1 MKEVILSKR
10 SQTFIEDLRVYL
22 FSSGKKEEEIE
33 EIVTEL
39 EDHLIEA
46 EKRGKST
53 EDIIG
58 KSPKTYMQQL
68 SNEMKI
74 DYKTWMK
81 YFVIIIAGVFSISII
96 GDILNGPISYS
107 LLEIGGSLVISL
119 LFIMLTFW
127 VFKLVSSRSLTYGIQ
142 GLLFFLLAIVPLGLF
157 IGLEFATR
165 SITTPVVEF
174 GLIGTWIAG
183 GLTVVFLISISIWA
197 KTLVLP
203 VIAAFLVLPE
213 YLLGFT
219 SMNEETMLIWSTI
232 ITYAGIGAY
241 VLFTAKKSK

>member
-22 FSSGKKEEEIE
+22 FSSGKKEEEID

-53 EDIIG
+53 EEIIG
-58 KSPKTYMQQL
+58 NSTKTYMQQL

-74 DYKTWMK
+74 DYKTWIK
-81 YFVIIIAGVFSISII
+81 YFAIIIAGIFSITILTDILDGPLAYSLLKIGGSFTISII
-96 GDILNGPISYS
+96 
-107 LLEIGGSLVISL
+107 
-119 LFIMLTFW
+119 FIVLTFS
-127 VFKLVSSRSLTYGIQ
+127 VFKLVSSRSLSYGVQ
-142 GLLFFLLAIVPLGLF
+142 GLLFFLLASVPMGLF
-157 IGLEFATR
+157 IGLEFADR
-165 SITTPVVEF
+165 SIATPIVEF
-174 GLIGTWIAG
+174 GITGTWIAG
-183 GLTVVFLISISIWA
+183 GLIVIFLIGVSIWA

-203 VIAAFLVLPE
+203 VITVFLVLPE

-219 SMNEETMLIWSTI
+219 NMTEEAILIWSTI
-232 ITYAGIGAY
+232 ITFSGIGAY
-241 VLFTAKKSK
+241 LLYTAKRNN

>member
-53 EDIIG
+53 EEIIG
-58 KSPKTYMQQL
+58 NSPKTYMQQL
-68 SNEMKI
+68 SNEMKV

-142 GLLFFLLAIVPLGLF
+142 GLLFFLLAIFPLGLF

-174 GLIGTWIAG
+174 GIIGTWIAG
-183 GLTVVFLISISIWA
+183 GLTVIFLISICIWA

-219 SMNEETMLIWSTI
+219 NMNEETMLIWSTI

-241 VLFTAKKSK
+241 VLFTAKRSK

>member
-1 MKEVILSKR
+1 MKEFELSKR

-22 FSSGKKEEEIE
+22 FSSGKKEEEID

-39 EDHLIEA
+39 ESHLMEA

-58 KSPKTYMQQL
+58 KSPKKYMEQL

-74 DYKTWMK
+74 DYKTWLK
-81 YFVIIIAGVFSISII
+81 YYVIIIAGVFAITII

-127 VFKLVSSRSLTYGIQ
+127 VFRLVSSRTLTYGVQ

-157 IGLEFATR
+157 FGIEFADR
-165 SITTPVVEF
+165 SITTPVIEF
-174 GLIGTWIAG
+174 GTIGTWVAG
-183 GLTVVFLISISIWA
+183 GITMIFLIGVSIWA
-197 KTLVLP
+197 KTFILP
-203 VIAAFLVLPE
+203 IVAAFLTLPE
-213 YLLGFT
+213 YLLGFIN
-219 SMNEETMLIWSTI
+219 MEEEAMLIWSTI

-241 VLFTAKKSK
+241 LLFSLKRTK

>member
-33 EIVTEL
+33 EIVIEL

-157 IGLEFATR
+157 IGLKFATR

-219 SMNEETMLIWSTI
+219 NMNEETMLIWSTI